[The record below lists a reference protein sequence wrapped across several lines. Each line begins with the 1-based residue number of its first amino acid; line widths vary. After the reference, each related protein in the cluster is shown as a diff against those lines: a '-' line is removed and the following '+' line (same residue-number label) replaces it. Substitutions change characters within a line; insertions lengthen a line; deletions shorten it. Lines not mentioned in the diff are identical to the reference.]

1 MCEEF
6 EIYEMGLDLL
16 MMLPGFLELRGWLPP
31 ARGSAFAQSSLG
43 DGFKDLRS
51 TIVISNEVQHGKE

>member
-43 DGFKDLRS
+43 DGFKDLES
-51 TIVISNEVQHGKE
+51 TIFIFIEMQLGKD